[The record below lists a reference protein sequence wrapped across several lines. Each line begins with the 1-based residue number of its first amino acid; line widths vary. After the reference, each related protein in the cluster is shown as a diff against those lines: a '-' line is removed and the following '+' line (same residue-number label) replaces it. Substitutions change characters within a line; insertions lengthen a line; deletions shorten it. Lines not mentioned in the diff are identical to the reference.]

1 MKQHISNLWSGILQH
16 FVEFSNILVD
26 NFTSTSKYY
35 DTVLTFFI
43 REDGIRFLTYTM
55 DFCTLVELKY
65 IFVTSVMNKNAPGD
79 GNKFLTQLM
88 LLSITRNGITL
99 QKFKTPMAF
108 FTVYWVNMSPPD
120 LVSWMP
126 GRAHLG
132 FFPWP
137 PPSFHS
143 SSVIYICMQYVLTI
157 HFWGGRAGPP
167 GLSLEQNIPLCMSST
182 VHTPPA
188 SFSPFL
194 FPESLSTGPLG
205 PLGRSRVT
213 FHYPSLPAQLH
224 PRGRAVFLMLSP
236 SSHPL
241 SHLRSQLPRIQLGS
255 VEDSPSLPFAPSQGT
270 GTTLSQKQRIF
281 PRNARSVYGSK
292 SSGR

>member
-1 MKQHISNLWSGILQH
+1 MHLETEINFWPSWCYFPSLEWNNSAKIQNSNGFFYSVLGEH
-16 FVEFSNILVD
+16 V
-26 NFTSTSKYY
+26 STWFG
-35 DTVLTFFI
+35 L
-43 REDGIRFLTYTM
+43 M
-55 DFCTLVELKY
+55 DARMC
-65 IFVTSVMNKNAPGD
+65 P
-79 GNKFLTQLM
+79 
-88 LLSITRNGITL
+88 
-99 QKFKTPMAF
+99 
-108 FTVYWVNMSPPD
+108 
-120 LVSWMP
+120 
-126 GRAHLG
+126 LG
-132 FFPWP
+132 FFLWP

-167 GLSLEQNIPLCMSST
+167 GLSIEQNIPLCMSST

-194 FPESLSTGPLG
+194 SPESLSTGPLG
-205 PLGRSRVT
+205 PLGRSRAT

-255 VEDSPSLPFAPSQGT
+255 VEDPPSLPFAPSQGT

-281 PRNARSVYGSK
+281 PRNARSVYGNK